1 LAQEV
6 HNPTT
11 SYLGYVLYCGLL
23 MSVMRNYIRH
33 NDDVTEA
40 IFWVCCATIIGSVVW
55 ILLHI

>member
-6 HNPTT
+6 HKSTT
-11 SYLGYVLYCGLL
+11 TYLGYVLYCCLL

-40 IFWVCCATIIGSVVW
+40 IFWVCCAAIVGSGIW